1 MFGKIALDSD
11 TSIHRNNNFQSFPQ
25 AVLVLF
31 RSATGE
37 AWQDIMMDCTDRP
50 GEVKCDPK
58 TEESKLDPETTT
70 CGSSIAFP
78 YFISF
83 YVLCSFL
90 VS

>member
-1 MFGKIALDSD
+1 MFGKIENLKSD
-11 TSIHRNNNFQSFPQ
+11 TSINRNNNFATFFQ

-37 AWQDIMMDCTDRP
+37 SWQEIMNDCSAQDHVQCDSRVD
-50 GEVKCDPK
+50 GEDQN
-58 TEESKLDPETTT
+58 
-70 CGSSIAFP
+70 CGSDIAYP

-90 VS
+90 VRCL